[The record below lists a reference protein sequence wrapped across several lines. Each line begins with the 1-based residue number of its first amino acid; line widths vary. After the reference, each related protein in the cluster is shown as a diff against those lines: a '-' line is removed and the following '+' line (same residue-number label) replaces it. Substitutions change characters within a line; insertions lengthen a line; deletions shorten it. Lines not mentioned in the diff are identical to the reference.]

1 MSLKKKTVKG
11 LFWSSITL
19 FFTRGVSF
27 LSNIILSRILFPED
41 FGIVALSFMA
51 INVLAMFQELGMGN
65 ALIYEKENTKK
76 AANVCFYLTIVNSVV
91 LCVFLYFAAPHIAVF
106 FKEARLASVLRFL
119 ITPLFISSL
128 AVTPQNLINKN
139 MEFKKNFYPEFL
151 SNAAYILIA
160 LIFAWKGY
168 GYWSI
173 IYAYTFQICI
183 SAFLYFVIAGW
194 LPTLA
199 LDYNIFKRMFHYSKY
214 ILGTSLIVFISTN
227 IDNAMI
233 GRLVDSAAL
242 GYYYMAYN
250 LANITATTVIPVVSK
265 VSFSLF
271 CNIKNKDGGLKMSFL
286 KVLELTMLI
295 VMPITVGLFIF
306 SAHFVHTVFGER
318 WMPIVVLIQI
328 LCWLGLL
335 RTLGSCRSVIFNSV
349 GKTNLL
355 FTTSAIFT
363 ALGICLMYPFTLF
376 FKQIGTAQAVI
387 IQSLIGMPIIFYI
400 SIKLIDIK
408 DKELIDVLKAPVIGS
423 ICLAVS
429 GYMLKKMF
437 FSALSWHNFIILV
450 GIGTIVYCGAVYL
463 IKKEIVDDIKMIFG
477 ELINKQIN

>member
-19 FFTRGVSF
+19 FFTRGIGF
-27 LSNIILSRILFPED
+27 LCNIILSRILFPED
-41 FGIVALSFMA
+41 FGIVALSFMTVN
-51 INVLAMFQELGMGN
+51 ILYMFQELGMGN

-76 AANVCFYLTIVNSVV
+76 AANVCFYLTIVNSIV
-91 LCVFLYFAAPHIAVF
+91 LCILLYFTAPFIAVF
-106 FKEARLASVLRFL
+106 FKEVRLACVLRFL
-119 ITPLFISSL
+119 IIPLFISSL

-139 MEFKKNFYPEFL
+139 MEFKKNFYPEL
-151 SNAAYILIA
+151 ISNFAYIFIA
-160 LIFAWKGY
+160 LMLAWKGY

-173 IYAYTFQICI
+173 IYAYISQICI
-183 SAFLYFVIAGW
+183 STFLYFVIAKW
-194 LPTLA
+194 LPTLE
-199 LDYNIFKRMFHYSKY
+199 LNYNIFKRMFHYSKY
-214 ILGTSLIVFISTN
+214 ILGTSFIVFISTN

-250 LANITATTVIPVVSK
+250 IANITATTVIPVVSK

-271 CNIKNKDGGLKMSFL
+271 CNIKNKEDGLKISFL
-286 KVLELTMLI
+286 KVLELTMLV

-306 SAHFVHTVFGER
+306 STHFVHTVFGER

-335 RTLGSCRSVIFNSV
+335 RTLGSCSSVIFNSI

-355 FTTSAIFT
+355 FITNFIFT
-363 ALGICLMYPFTLF
+363 ALGICLMYPFTKY

-408 DKELIDVLKAPVIGS
+408 DKELIDILKAPVIGS
-423 ICLAVS
+423 ICLGVI
-429 GYMLKKMF
+429 GYLLKKMI
-437 FSALSWHNFIILV
+437 FSALNWHNFLILV
-450 GIGTIVYCGAVYL
+450 SVSAVIYCGVVYL
-463 IKKEIVDDIKMIFG
+463 IKKEVVDDIKMIFE
-477 ELINKQIN
+477 ELVDKPR